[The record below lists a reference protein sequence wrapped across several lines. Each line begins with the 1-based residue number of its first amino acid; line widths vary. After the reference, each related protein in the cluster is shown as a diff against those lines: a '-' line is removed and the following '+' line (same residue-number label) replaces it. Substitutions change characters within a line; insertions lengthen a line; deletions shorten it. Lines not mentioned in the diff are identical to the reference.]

1 VRYIVLSIF
10 SSVIVFNLQ
19 AQSNQG
25 IKTKNVIKGDVA
37 DSSSGQPLEYA
48 TISIFKNN
56 EKNPV
61 NGTTSNKN
69 GLFSLEGMQ
78 EGKYDIIIEYIGY
91 LPRKFSNINIGKGRI
106 TIDLPKIFLI
116 KKNTRLSNIIVGGAP
131 KILENKIDK
140 IVFNAE
146 QDLTSQG
153 GVATDILQKIP
164 EVSVDA
170 DGTVE
175 LAGSS
180 SIRFLID
187 GKPSTV
193 FGSNITDVLQSIPAS
208 QIKSVEV
215 VTNPGAKYDASGL
228 GGIINIILKKS
239 NKQGVNGNL
248 SMTLG
253 TRVENGSFNF
263 NARKNNFGFN
273 AFTSGNERLEAYT
286 PNKYDR
292 VSNNDSSNTIDHLL
306 QDGGTNYK
314 RHAIQS
320 GIGFDWTIHQKNFLS
335 GSLNYNEFG
344 KSGNGTTSQL
354 QTTVLNDG
362 NGTLVSDIA
371 SLNYSNFTDKFHTVD
386 ANLYYRR
393 TFDKEDRVLEIS
405 ANTSFENSISNSGNS
420 QFVLPADSM
429 NYGNMIANPGKEN
442 ESEFKIDYTE
452 PFSEKVLFGTG
463 AKLSL
468 DDINTNSSVMSY
480 QPVQKFYLY
489 DSSLINNLNYHQTVY
504 AAYAEL
510 SFPVGK
516 LFDAKLGGRYERT
529 DYNSVYSASLQVTAS
544 GYNTFVPSIFLL
556 KKIGDNQILKL
567 SYSGRIERPD
577 YDDLNPFINTSDPK
591 NITSGNPHLMPETA
605 GRYELAYSRDY
616 GKTGSF
622 NLTAFYRINNHD
634 IQNYVFY
641 YPTLLVG
648 DSTYT
653 NVAVSTR
660 ENIGSEK
667 NFGLNLYGSMNF
679 TKKLNV
685 RLNTFFFY
693 RHTNNVI
700 DSAANSNS
708 FNYRFDLNANY
719 EFTKSLSVEF
729 FGNFNSVRHEAQG
742 TYPSFTSYT
751 FALRKQFWKGKG
763 SIALTSTNLFNEYL
777 NRKTTLSGPG
787 FSVVNTQRI
796 AFRTSG
802 INFTWKFGRLEFR
815 KAKEHFDTNLN
826 PPPIE

>member
-1 VRYIVLSIF
+1 MKYCILLIF
-10 SSVIVFNLQ
+10 SSIIFFNLH
-19 AQSNQG
+19 AQSNG
-25 IKTKNVIKGDVA
+25 ETKTKNVIRGLVK

-56 EKNPV
+56 ENKPV
-61 NGTTSNKN
+61 NGTTSSKN
-69 GLFSLEGMQ
+69 GQFSLEGMK
-78 EGKYDIIIEYIGY
+78 EENYDVVIEYIGY
-91 LPRKFSNINIGKGRI
+91 QTRTFRNINIGKGSN
-106 TIDLPKIFLI
+106 TIDLKTILLN
-116 KKNTRLSNIIVGGAP
+116 KKSTRLKDVVIEVPP
-131 KILENKIDK
+131 KILVNRIDK

-164 EVSVDA
+164 QVSVDA

-239 NKQGVNGNL
+239 NQQGVNGNL
-248 SMTLG
+248 SATIG
-253 TRVENGSFNF
+253 TRVENGAFNF

-273 AFTSGNERLEAYT
+273 SFISGNERLEAYT
-286 PNKYDR
+286 PNKYER
-292 VSNNDSSNTIDHLL
+292 VSYNNSSNTIDHLF
-306 QDGGTNYK
+306 QDGGTNNK
-314 RHAIQS
+314 RHGIQS

-335 GSLNYNEFG
+335 GSLNYNVFG
-344 KSGNGTTSQL
+344 KSGNGGTNQL

-362 NGTLVSDIA
+362 TPVSGIG
-371 SLNYSNFTDKFHTVD
+371 SLNYSNFTSKFHTVD
-386 ANLYYRR
+386 ANLFYRR
-393 TFDKEDRVLEIS
+393 TFDNEDRELEIS
-405 ANTSFENSISNSGNS
+405 ANTSIENSISNSGNS

-429 NYGNMIANPGKEN
+429 NYGNMISNPGKEN

-452 PFSEKVLFGTG
+452 PFSKKVLFGIG

-468 DDINTNSSVMSY
+468 DDINTNSSVLGY
-480 QPVQKFYLY
+480 QSFQKFYLY

-510 SFPVGK
+510 SFPVGN
-516 LFDAKLGGRYERT
+516 LFEAKLGGRYERT
-529 DYNSVYSASLQVTAS
+529 DFHSVYSAGQQPTTS
-544 GYNTFVPSIFLL
+544 GYNTFVPSIFFL
-556 KKIGDNQILKL
+556 KKIGENQTLKL
-567 SYSGRIERPD
+567 SYSRRIERPD

-622 NLTAFYRINNHD
+622 NFSAFYRINNQD

-641 YPTLLVG
+641 YPSLLIG

-667 NFGLNLYGSMNF
+667 NFGLSLYGSMNF
-679 TKKLNV
+679 TKKLNL

-693 RHTNNVI
+693 RHTINVI
-700 DSAANSNS
+700 DSGANSNS
-708 FNYRFDLNANY
+708 FNYRFNLNATY
-719 EFTKSLSVEF
+719 AFTKSLSGEF
-729 FGNFNSVRHEAQG
+729 FGNFNSPRHEAQG

-763 SIALTSTNLFNEYL
+763 SIAVTSTNLFNEYL
-777 NRKTTLSGPG
+777 NRKTSLSGPG

-796 AFRTSG
+796 PFRTSG
-802 INFTWKFGRLEFR
+802 INFTWKFGKLEF
-815 KAKEHFDTNLN
+815 KKVKEAIDTNLN